1 MRYGPPVSSLGG
13 LQALLFHDVPEFAEI
28 GLRDDVV
35 RLEPQRPQV
44 VGLGLLESP
53 IEV

>member
-1 MRYGPPVSSLGG
+1 MSSLGG